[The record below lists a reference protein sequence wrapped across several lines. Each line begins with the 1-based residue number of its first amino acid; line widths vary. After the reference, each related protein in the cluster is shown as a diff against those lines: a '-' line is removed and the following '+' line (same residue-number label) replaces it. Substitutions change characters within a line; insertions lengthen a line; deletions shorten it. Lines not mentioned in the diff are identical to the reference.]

1 MLKRFLCSLKLFLLT
16 VSIGFAQVVHTL
28 ENGHWMPDLALR
40 EAIRENIGLPAG
52 IPLEKRHLEGI
63 EFLGL
68 HNKGITDLTGLEFAM
83 DLTELH
89 ISKNPI
95 TDLSPLADL
104 MKLEELHFWHSTPPS
119 RTGLDLSPLA
129 RLTSLRVL
137 SLSTNNITDISP
149 LANLE
154 NLIHLHVEENHITDF
169 SPLAG
174 LTNLQTLD
182 IRWNAGR
189 DFSPLS
195 GLNLTDFRYDEICE
209 VPGIPTADRVEN
221 RTFPSIALPGSSLVD
236 SRTPVSWL
244 QQGDPDTYHEE
255 ATKHDLHH
263 YAHMFGLSWHLT
275 STEPA
280 YGLSTRLYANSD
292 FERVMSEYE
301 VYVRRNPNMLFL
313 PAIGLHVHS
322 ELEAFGE
329 DSDFWL
335 RDVDGNVIKN
345 NTPWDEWTI
354 DILNPE
360 VQQLLIERV
369 VGIAECGLFDGVL
382 FDAFAPY
389 HVHFY
394 EEVLNIATEEEVIA
408 AYLRILKGIRAR
420 VRDDFLILVNRNER
434 KSPRYAEWING
445 SFMEMNPE
453 HAGGFTYKKLSEVED
468 ALLWN
473 ETHLREPRI
482 NVLQGEGIAEPID
495 GPNNLRWMRVFTT
508 MSLTHSDGYCI
519 FRAPLEFDG
528 YTQAVHIFYDFWN
541 APLGRPIGEKGQR
554 YENQEGVFIRK
565 FTNGWAVYNRSG
577 KAQDIQLPEAVSGWA
592 SGVKNKRWHT
602 LPDLD
607 GEIYLKSGLETPPT
621 ADVNADGVVNILDLV
636 VVANAFGEPDPDVN
650 GDGTVNVLDLV
661 AVANAF
667 NN

>member
-1 MLKRFLCSLKLFLLT
+1 MKRF
-16 VSIGFAQVVHTL
+16 TL
-28 ENGHWMPDLALR
+28 VIVIFFGCVLNNSAENVDWMPDLALR
-40 EAIRENIGLPAG
+40 KAIGESIGLPVG
-52 IPLEKRHLEGI
+52 IPLEKRHLEWI

-68 HNKGITDLTGLEFAM
+68 HDKGITDLTGLVFAM
-83 DLTELH
+83 NLRELH

-95 TDLSPLADL
+95 TDLSPLANL
-104 MKLEELHFWHSTPPS
+104 MELEEIHFWHSTPPS

-129 RLTSLRVL
+129 KLTNLRVL
-137 SLSTNNITDISP
+137 SLSTNGITDISP

-154 NLIHLHVEENHITDF
+154 SLTHLHIEENHITDF
-169 SPLAG
+169 FPLAG

-209 VPGIPTADRVEN
+209 VPGTPTAERIEN
-221 RTFPSIALPGSSLVD
+221 RRYPSIALPGSSLID
-236 SRTPVSWL
+236 TNPVRWL
-244 QQGDPDTYHEE
+244 HNDPNTFPEE

-275 STEPA
+275 PTEPA
-280 YGLSTRLYANSD
+280 YGLSTRLYANSG

-301 VYVRRNPNMLFL
+301 VWVGRNPNMLFL

-322 ELEAFGE
+322 RLEAFGA

-335 RDVDGNVIKN
+335 RDADGNVIKN
-345 NTPWDEWTI
+345 EAPWDEWTI

-389 HVHFY
+389 HVYLY

-408 AYLRILKGIRAR
+408 AYLTILKGIRAR

-445 SFMEMNPE
+445 SYMEMNPE
-453 HAGGFTYKKLSEVED
+453 HSGGFTYRKLSEIED

-482 NVLQGEGIAEPID
+482 NVLQGEGVAEPVD

-528 YTQAVHIFYDFWN
+528 YTQAVHIWHDFWN
-541 APLGRPIGEKGQR
+541 ADLGRPVGGAETKGQL
-554 YENQEGVFIRK
+554 YENREGLFIRE

-577 KAQDIQLPEAVSGWA
+577 KAQDIQLPEVVSGWA

-602 LPDLD
+602 VPDLD
-607 GEIYLKSGLETPPT
+607 GEIYLRSGLETPPT
-621 ADVNADGVVNILDLV
+621 ADVNEDGVVNILDLV
-636 VVANAFGEPDPDVN
+636 AVANAFGEDSPDIN
-650 GDGTVNVLDLV
+650 GDGIVNVLDLV
-661 AVANAF
+661 VVANAF
-667 NN
+667 ND

>member
-1 MLKRFLCSLKLFLLT
+1 MNVKRLILISCIWMSCIP
-16 VSIGFAQVVHTL
+16 VGHTQD
-28 ENGHWMPDLALR
+28 WMPDPALR
-40 EAIRENIGLPAG
+40 EAIGESIGLPAG
-52 IPLEKRHLEGI
+52 TPLEKRHLEWI

-68 HNKGITDLTGLEFAM
+68 HDKGITDLTGLECAM
-83 DLTELH
+83 NLRELH

-95 TDLSPLADL
+95 TDLSPLANL

-119 RTGLDLSPLA
+119 PTGLDLSPLA
-129 RLTSLRVL
+129 KLTNLRVL
-137 SLSTNNITDISP
+137 SLSANGITDISP

-154 NLIHLHVEENHITDF
+154 SLTHLHIEENHITDF

-182 IRWNAGR
+182 IRWNASR

-195 GLNLTDFRYDEICE
+195 GLNLTDFRSDEICE
-209 VPGIPTADRVEN
+209 VPGIPTAERIEN
-221 RTFPSIALPGSSLVD
+221 RRYPSIALPGSSLID
-236 SRTPVSWL
+236 TNPVRWL
-244 QQGDPDTYHEE
+244 HNDPDTFYEE

-275 STEPA
+275 PMEPA

-301 VYVRRNPNMLFL
+301 AWVGRNPNMLFL

-322 ELEAFGE
+322 GLEAFGE

-335 RDVDGNVIKN
+335 RDADGNVIKN
-345 NTPWDEWTI
+345 DAPWDEWTI

-389 HVHFY
+389 HVYFY
-394 EEVLNIATEEEVIA
+394 EDVLGIATEEEVIA
-408 AYLRILKGIRAR
+408 AYITILKGIRAR

-445 SFMEMNPE
+445 SYMEMNPE
-453 HAGGFTYKKLSEVED
+453 HSGGFTYKKLSEIED

-528 YTQAVHIFYDFWN
+528 YTQAVHIWHDFWD
-541 APLGRPIGEKGQR
+541 ADLGRPVGGIETKGQL
-554 YENQEGVFIRK
+554 YENREGLFIRE

-577 KAQDIQLPEAVSGWA
+577 KPQDIQLPEQVSGWA
-592 SGVKNKRWHT
+592 SGAKNKRWHT
-602 LPDLD
+602 IPDLD

-621 ADVNADGVVNILDLV
+621 GQTTPAADVNEDGVVNILDLV
-636 VVANAFGEPDPDVN
+636 AVTNAFGEDTPDIN

-667 NN
+667 E

>member
-1 MLKRFLCSLKLFLLT
+1 MLIT
-16 VSIGFAQVVHTL
+16 VMWISCVTVGHTQD
-28 ENGHWMPDLALR
+28 WMPDLALR
-40 EAIRENIGLPAG
+40 EAIGESIGLPAG
-52 IPLEKRHLEGI
+52 IPLERRHLEWI

-83 DLTELH
+83 NLRELH

-95 TDLSPLADL
+95 TDLSPLSDL

-119 RTGLDLSPLA
+119 LTGLDLSPLA
-129 RLTSLRVL
+129 KLTNLRVL
-137 SLSTNNITDISP
+137 SLSTNRITNISP

-154 NLIHLHVEENHITDF
+154 GLTHLHLEDNQITDF

-189 DFSPLS
+189 DFSPLT

-209 VPGIPTADRVEN
+209 VLGIPTAERVEN
-221 RTFPSIALPGSSLVD
+221 RTFPSIALPGSSLVNIKANPI
-236 SRTPVSWL
+236 RWLTPSD
-244 QQGDPDTYHEE
+244 DPDIYYEE

-275 STEPA
+275 PTEPA

-292 FERVMSEYE
+292 FEHVISEYQE
-301 VYVRRNPNMLFL
+301 YAQRNPNMLFL
-313 PAIGLHVHS
+313 PEIRLHNH
-322 ELEAFGE
+322 L
-329 DSDFWL
+329 DSDAFPSDSEFWL
-335 RDVDGNVIKN
+335 RGADGQILKNDV
-345 NTPWDEWTI
+345 PWDEYTI

-360 VQQLLIERV
+360 VQQLLIKRV

-382 FDAFAPY
+382 FDAFVPY
-389 HVHFY
+389 HVYVYNEF
-394 EEVLNIATEEEVIA
+394 LGIATEEEVVA
-408 AYLRILKGIRAR
+408 AYITILKGIRAR
-420 VRDDFLILVNRNER
+420 VRDDFLILVNRNEK

-445 SFMEMNPE
+445 AFMEINPE
-453 HAGGFTYKKLSEVED
+453 HSGGFTYKKLDEVED

-473 ETHLREPRI
+473 EAHLREPRI
-482 NVLQGEGIAEPID
+482 NVLQGEGVVEPID

-519 FRAPLEFDG
+519 FRAPQEIDG
-528 YTQAVHIFYDFWN
+528 YIQAVHIWYDFWD
-541 APLGRPIGEKGQR
+541 APLGRPVGGAETKGQL
-554 YENQEGVFIRK
+554 YENREGLFIRE

-577 KAQDIQLPEAVSGWA
+577 QEQRIQLPERVSGVS
-592 SGVKNKRWHT
+592 SGITGLQHT

-607 GEIYLKSGLETPPT
+607 GEIYLKSTNNV
-621 ADVNADGVVNILDLV
+621 ADLNSDGVVNILDLV
-636 VVANAFGEPDPDVN
+636 IVANAFGKETPDVN
-650 GDGTVNVLDLV
+650 EDGTVNVLDLV
-661 AVANAF
+661 VVANAF
-667 NN
+667 E

>member
-1 MLKRFLCSLKLFLLT
+1 MRTKRFYLAIITLFFGAVIVL
-16 VSIGFAQVVHTL
+16 A
-28 ENGHWMPDLALR
+28 ENGHWMPDIALR
-40 EAIRENIGLPAG
+40 EAIRENIGLPTG
-52 IPLEKRHLEGI
+52 TPLEKRHLEWI

-83 DLTELH
+83 NLRELH

-95 TDLSPLADL
+95 TDLRPLANL

-129 RLTSLRVL
+129 KLTNLRVL
-137 SLSTNNITDISP
+137 SLSTNRITDISP

-154 NLIHLHVEENHITDF
+154 SLTHLHIEENHVTDF
-169 SPLAG
+169 SSLAG

-209 VPGIPTADRVEN
+209 VPGIPTTERVQN
-221 RTFPSIALPGSSLVD
+221 RSYPSIALPGSSLID
-236 SRTPVSWL
+236 TNPVRWL
-244 QQGDPDTYHEE
+244 HNDPDTFSEE
-255 ATKHDLHH
+255 ATKHDLYH
-263 YAHMFGLSWHLT
+263 YAHKFGLSWYLT
-275 STEPA
+275 PTEPA
-280 YGLSTRLYANSD
+280 YGLSTRLYANSG
-292 FERVMSEYE
+292 FEVVRSEYE
-301 VYVRRNPNMLFL
+301 EYIRRNPNMLFL
-313 PAIGLHVHS
+313 PEIRLHNH
-322 ELEAFGE
+322 L
-329 DSDFWL
+329 DSDAFPSDSEFWL
-335 RDVDGNVIKN
+335 RGADGRIEKNDV
-345 NTPWDEWTI
+345 PWDEYTI

-360 VQQLLIERV
+360 VQQLLIKRV

-382 FDAFAPY
+382 FDAFVPY
-389 HVHFY
+389 HVYVYNEF
-394 EEVLNIATEEEVIA
+394 LNIATEEEVIA
-408 AYLRILKGIRAR
+408 AYLTILKGIRTR
-420 VRDDFLILVNRNER
+420 VRDDFLILVNRNEG

-445 SFMEMNPE
+445 SYMEINPE
-453 HAGGFTYKKLSEVED
+453 HSGGFTYEKLSEVED

-519 FRAPLEFDG
+519 FRVPLEFDG

-554 YENQEGVFIRK
+554 YENQEGVFIRE
-565 FTNGWAVYNRSG
+565 FTNGWAIYNRSG
-577 KAQDIQLPEAVSGWA
+577 KSQDIQLPEEVSGWS

-607 GEIYLKSGLETPPT
+607 GEIYLKSESGLETAP
-621 ADVNADGVVNILDLV
+621 AVDVNGDGVVNILDLV
-636 VVANAFGEPDPDVN
+636 IVANAFGEPDPDVN
-650 GDGTVNVLDLV
+650 GDGTVNILDLV
-661 AVANAF
+661 VVANAF

>member
-1 MLKRFLCSLKLFLLT
+1 MLTIRLILISFMLIFCVAVGYT
-16 VSIGFAQVVHTL
+16 QD
-28 ENGHWMPDLALR
+28 WMPDLALR
-40 EAIRENIGLPAG
+40 EAIGESIGLPVAV
-52 IPLEKRHLEGI
+52 PLEKRHLEWI

-83 DLTELH
+83 NLRELH

-95 TDLSPLADL
+95 TDLSPLANL

-129 RLTSLRVL
+129 QLTNLRVL
-137 SLSTNNITDISP
+137 SLSGNRITDISP

-154 NLIHLHVEENHITDF
+154 SLIHLHIEGNHITDF
-169 SPLAG
+169 SSLAG

-209 VPGIPTADRVEN
+209 VPGIPTADRIEN

-236 SRTPVSWL
+236 SRTRVRWL
-244 QQGDPDTYHEE
+244 QHGDPDTYYEE

-275 STEPA
+275 PTEPA

-292 FERVMSEYE
+292 FERAMSEYE
-301 VYVRRNPNMLFL
+301 VYVGRNPNMLFIPEIRL
-313 PAIGLHVHS
+313 HNHTGLD
-322 ELEAFGE
+322 AFPP

-335 RDVDGNVIKN
+335 RDADGHIIKN
-345 NTPWDEWTI
+345 DVPWDEWTI

-389 HVHFY
+389 HVYLY

-408 AYLRILKGIRAR
+408 AYLTILKGIRAR

-445 SFMEMNPE
+445 SYMEMNPE
-453 HAGGFTYKKLSEVED
+453 HSGGFTYKKLSEVED

-519 FRAPLEFDG
+519 FRAPKELDG
-528 YTQAVHIFYDFWN
+528 YTQSVHIFYDFWN
-541 APLGRPIGEKGQR
+541 APLGRPLGEKGQQ
-554 YENQEGVFIRK
+554 YENQEGVFIRE

-577 KAQDIQLPEAVSGWA
+577 KAQDLQLPELVNGWA

-607 GEIYLKSGLETPPT
+607 GEIYLKNTVSP
-621 ADVNADGVVNILDLV
+621 A
-636 VVANAFGEPDPDVN
+636 DVN
-650 GDGTVNVLDLV
+650 GDGTVNILDLV

-667 NN
+667 GDEAPDVNGDGIVNILDLVAVANAF

>member
-1 MLKRFLCSLKLFLLT
+1 MLATRLILISFMLIFCVAVGYT
-16 VSIGFAQVVHTL
+16 QD
-28 ENGHWMPDLALR
+28 WMPDLALR
-40 EAIRENIGLPAG
+40 EAIGESIELPAG
-52 IPLEKRHLEGI
+52 VLLEKRHLEWI

-83 DLTELH
+83 NLRELH

-95 TDLSPLADL
+95 TDLSPLVDL

-119 RTGLDLSPLA
+119 LTGLDLSPLA
-129 RLTSLRVL
+129 KLTNLRVL
-137 SLSTNNITDISP
+137 SLSTNRITDISP
-149 LANLE
+149 LANLDS
-154 NLIHLHVEENHITDF
+154 LIHLHIEGNHITDF
-169 SPLAG
+169 SSLAG

-182 IRWNAGR
+182 IRWNPGR

-195 GLNLTDFRYDEICE
+195 GLNLMDFRYDEICE

-236 SRTPVSWL
+236 SRTRVRWL
-244 QQGDPDTYHEE
+244 QHGDPDTYYEE

-275 STEPA
+275 PTEPA
-280 YGLSTRLYANSD
+280 YGLSTRLYANSG
-292 FERVMSEYE
+292 FEVVMSEYE
-301 VYVRRNPNMLFL
+301 EYIRRNPNMLFL
-313 PAIGLHVHS
+313 PEIRLHNH
-322 ELEAFGE
+322 L
-329 DSDFWL
+329 DSDAFPSDSEFWMRGTDGQIL
-335 RDVDGNVIKN
+335 KNDV
-345 NTPWDEWTI
+345 PWDEYTI

-360 VQQLLIERV
+360 VQQLLIKRV

-382 FDAFAPY
+382 FDAFVPY
-389 HVHFY
+389 HVYVYNEF
-394 EEVLNIATEEEVIA
+394 LNIATEEEVIA
-408 AYLRILKGIRAR
+408 AYITILKGIRTR
-420 VRDDFLILVNRNER
+420 VREDFLILVNRNEK

-445 SFMEMNPE
+445 SFMEINPE
-453 HAGGFTYKKLSEVED
+453 HSGGFTYKKLNEVED

-473 ETHLREPRI
+473 EAHLREPRI

-495 GPNNLRWMRVFTT
+495 GPNNSRWMRVFTT

-519 FRAPLEFDG
+519 FRVPKEFDG
-528 YTQAVHIFYDFWN
+528 YTQGVHIFYDFWN

-554 YENQEGVFIRK
+554 YENQEGVFIRE

-577 KAQDIQLPEAVSGWA
+577 KAQDIQLPEVVNGWA
-592 SGVKNKRWHT
+592 SSVKNERWHT

-607 GEIYLKSGLETPPT
+607 GEIYLKNT
-621 ADVNADGVVNILDLV
+621 ASPA
-636 VVANAFGEPDPDVN
+636 DVN
-650 GDGTVNVLDLV
+650 GDGTVNILDLV

-667 NN
+667 GEEAPDVNGDGIVNILDLVTIANAF